1 MPHRQ
6 TLSVALLVAAASAM
20 ASAQGP
26 NIGATAPT
34 IKCKD
39 HRGVETSFPPAGSW
53 AVLAFYP
60 KAATPG

>member
-1 MPHRQ
+1 MPRNQ
-6 TLSVALLVAAASAM
+6 ILSAVLLVAAVGTTAN
-20 ASAQGP
+20 AQQP
-26 NIGATAPT
+26 DVGAVAPA

-39 HRGVETSFPPAGSW
+39 HLGRETSFPPAGSW